1 MGFLRIEGKGAR
13 RAVRYAAFATSASEA
28 ARRVLLVRSAIGRRA
43 EVASENA
50 PLLVLVGGGELG
62 DLLHAVGHH
71 DANTTD
77 ELIGILAAEGRQRH
91 AAPQP
96 GHCALAA
103 QEY

>member
-28 ARRVLLVRSAIGRRA
+28 ARRGLLVRSAIGRRA

-50 PLLVLVGGGELG
+50 PLLVLVGGVELG
-62 DLLHAVGHH
+62 VLFHAVGHH
-71 DANTTD
+71 EPNTTD
-77 ELIGILAAEGRQRH
+77 TLIVLLAAEGRQRP

-96 GHCALAA
+96 DPYALAPP
-103 QEY
+103 E